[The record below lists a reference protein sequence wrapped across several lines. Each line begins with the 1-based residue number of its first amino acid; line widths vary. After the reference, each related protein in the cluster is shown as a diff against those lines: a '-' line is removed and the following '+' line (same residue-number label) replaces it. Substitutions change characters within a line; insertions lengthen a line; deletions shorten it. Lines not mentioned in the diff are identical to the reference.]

1 LNMLSND
8 FQKFYIVGAKL
19 SWSPWDWNQCSR
31 DRKILEIQ
39 KEIISNQQDAFI
51 KNVNVQ
57 SENEITTIKKMEE
70 LILKDEEIIKLREKI
85 TMVSFSKLTNGTIRS
100 SDYIDDITA
109 ENQAKIE
116 MKKHQ
121 IQILF
126 AKFNYMVIKGLI

>member
-1 LNMLSND
+1 MNMLSND